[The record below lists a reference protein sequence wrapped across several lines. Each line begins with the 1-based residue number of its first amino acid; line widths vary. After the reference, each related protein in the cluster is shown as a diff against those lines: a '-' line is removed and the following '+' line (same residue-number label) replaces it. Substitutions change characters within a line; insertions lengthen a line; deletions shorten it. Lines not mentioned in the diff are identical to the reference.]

1 MKPALPLPALPA
13 IALAMALGPA
23 LACAAGTTSP
33 GFASLDRDG
42 NGAIS
47 RAEFLELRKAMFAR
61 IDADGSGTIT
71 RAEIEA
77 ARARLP
83 QGSSRRGEDRIWAQ
97 DANRDGKLTL
107 AEYTTQTRGFDMA
120 DRNGDGVLS
129 PAEFERVARFLGQL
143 PR

>member
-1 MKPALPLPALPA
+1 MKSALPLPALPV
-13 IALAMALGPA
+13 IALAAALGPA
-23 LACAAGTTSP
+23 LACAAAPESP
-33 GFASLDRDG
+33 GFAALDRDG

-71 RAEIEA
+71 RAEIDA
-77 ARARLP
+77 ARATLP
-83 QGSSRRGEDRIWAQ
+83 QGNRRGGENRIWAQ

-107 AEYTTQTRGFDMA
+107 AEYTSQTRGFDMA
-120 DRNGDGVLS
+120 DRNGDGALS
-129 PAEFERVARFLGQL
+129 PAEFERVARFLGQI

>member
-1 MKPALPLPALPA
+1 MKPALPL
-13 IALAMALGPA
+13 IALAAALGPA
-23 LACAAGTTSP
+23 LACAAGATSP
-33 GFASLDRDG
+33 GFAALDRDG

-61 IDADGSGTIT
+61 IDTDNSGTIT

-77 ARARLP
+77 ARAKLP
-83 QGSSRRGEDRIWAQ
+83 QGKRGGGEDRVWAQ

-107 AEYTTQTRGFDMA
+107 AEYTARTRGFDMA
-120 DRNGDGVLS
+120 DRNRDGVLS
-129 PAEFERVARFLGQL
+129 PAEFERVARLLGQL